1 MTKTVEEYMQKHSE
15 WSHILDPLRALLL
28 DSELSETVKWGAP
41 VYTLSDRNVVGLG
54 AFKSYAGLWFFDGSL
69 LTDADQVLVN
79 AQQGRTRGMRQWRF
93 QAEDDVNVTQVRSYI
108 TQAMANAKTGKHIVR
123 KAKGAKK
130 IPRILADAL
139 DQNKHLAT
147 AFDEFTAGKQ
157 REFSEYITMAKKVVT
172 RENRL
177 AKITPM
183 ILRGEGLNDRY
194 RKQK

>member
-1 MTKTVEEYMQKHSE
+1 M
-15 WSHILDPLRALLL
+15 
-28 DSELSETVKWGAP
+28 
-41 VYTLSDRNVVGLG
+41 
-54 AFKSYAGLWFFDGSL
+54 
-69 LTDADQVLVN
+69 TDADQVLVN

-123 KAKGAKK
+123 KAKGALK